1 MLLAQLAIMLLV
13 LMDRRLRMV
22 QVVLLRQLCR
32 GMVMLLMLR
41 RRLVVMLLM
50 LRRRLVVML
59 LLLRRRLVLLLS
71 RRRRVGCSINR
82 HEILA
87 DKDAAEQAGQ
97 RPALGGGAE
106 RHVGL
111 EQVHLLAALEAN
123 AAQQNETP
131 RRAGAGAQPHL
142 KWLLRTSTKSS
153 LGRTLAVS
161 CR

>member
-1 MLLAQLAIMLLV
+1 LLLAQRAIMLLV

-32 GMVMLLMLR
+32 GM
-41 RRLVVMLLM
+41 VMLLM

-123 AAQQNETP
+123 AAQQNETQ

-142 KWLLRTSTKSS
+142 KWLLRKSTKSS